1 MRWAWL
7 SVLMGGLLDVFES
20 ADHALQ
26 VGVDLA
32 VICCQPA
39 ASGGFGGG
47 DEFDGLVTLVAVD
60 V

>member
-1 MRWAWL
+1 M
-7 SVLMGGLLDVFES
+7 LMGGLLDVFES
-20 ADHALQ
+20 ADHAFE

-32 VICCQPA
+32 VIFCQPA